1 LVLRGS
7 VTIEDHLLG
16 GGDGGD
22 VLPRWRLL
30 RVASNRVDFHGQLV
44 QPLSIF
50 FRDFLNTLPNA
61 AMFAASLVI
70 DLIAMPHLPRILTV
84 TTCPFA
90 DATQYALPKR
100 ALDYWLFD

>member
-1 LVLRGS
+1 LALRGS
-7 VTIEDHLLG
+7 VKIEDHLLG
-16 GGDGGD
+16 GSDGGD

-70 DLIAMPHLPRILTV
+70 GLIAIPHSPRILTV
-84 TTCPFA
+84 TTGPFA
-90 DATQYALPKR
+90 VVTQYALPKR
-100 ALDYWLFD
+100 ALDYWHID